1 MSRAIKNTNNKST
14 TKPEVKKYCKV
25 CHDAGKS
32 ETEYMSHFIRESSQP
47 NSKVVCPTLLSLEC
61 RYCSKRGHT
70 VKYCKILE
78 KDKNMS
84 SRRERANNYRIE
96 SDKNDVKC
104 KQSNNIFDY
113 LSDTEKEEEEQLEK
127 NSDIRAPN
135 STQSDNFSEICSKSV
150 PKSYASVLSTPVAK
164 PVAIA
169 VPIPVL
175 TRMSSAINLEQENP
189 NVPKSVANP
198 FDKYQGKSWADT
210 DSESDVEDFDY
221 EYDPNW

>member
-1 MSRAIKNTNNKST
+1 MSRNNNNKNST
-14 TKPEVKKYCKV
+14 KTDVKKYCKV

-32 ETEYMSHFIRESSQP
+32 ETEYLSHFIRESRDP
-47 NSKVVCPTLLSLEC
+47 NSKIVCPTLLSLEC
-61 RYCSKRGHT
+61 RYCSNKGHT
-70 VKYCKILE
+70 IKYCKILE
-78 KDKNMS
+78 KNKNMS
-84 SRRERANNYRIE
+84 SRQERINNYYKTE
-96 SDKNDVKC
+96 KNDVKY
-104 KQSNNIFDY
+104 KESSNIFDN
-113 LSDTEKEEEEQLEK
+113 LGSDSEEEDEEF
-127 NSDIRAPN
+127 SDIRAPN
-135 STQSDNFSEICSKSV
+135 STLSDNFSEFCSNSV

-175 TRMSSAINLEQENP
+175 TRMSSAINLEQEPP
-189 NVPKSVANP
+189 NVPKSVAKP

>member
-1 MSRAIKNTNNKST
+1 MSRAVKNTNKST

-32 ETEYMSHFIRESSQP
+32 ETEYMSHFIRESSLP

-84 SRRERANNYRIE
+84 SRRERVNNYRIE

-104 KQSNNIFDY
+104 KQSNNIFDN
-113 LSDTEKEEEEQLEK
+113 LSDMEKEEEEQLEK
-127 NSDIRAPN
+127 ISNIQHPSPVLTNNTI
-135 STQSDNFSEICSKSV
+135 SI
-150 PKSYASVLSTPVAK
+150 KSYASVLTTPVAV
-164 PVAIA
+164 PV
-169 VPIPVL
+169 VKQVVNLPVL
-175 TRMSSAINLEQENP
+175 TRMSSVINLEQENT
-189 NVPKSVANP
+189 NVPKFVANP
-198 FDKYQGKSWADT
+198 FDKYKGKSWADT

>member
-1 MSRAIKNTNNKST
+1 MSRAIKNTNNKS

-84 SRRERANNYRIE
+84 SRRERTNNYRIE

-104 KQSNNIFDY
+104 KQSNNIFDN
-113 LSDTEKEEEEQLEK
+113 LSDMEKEEEEQLEK
-127 NSDIRAPN
+127 ISNIQHPSPVLTNNTI
-135 STQSDNFSEICSKSV
+135 SI
-150 PKSYASVLSTPVAK
+150 KSYASVLTTPVAV
-164 PVAIA
+164 PV
-169 VPIPVL
+169 VKQVVNLPVL
-175 TRMSSAINLEQENP
+175 TRMSSVINLEQENT

-198 FDKYQGKSWADT
+198 FDKYKGKSWADT